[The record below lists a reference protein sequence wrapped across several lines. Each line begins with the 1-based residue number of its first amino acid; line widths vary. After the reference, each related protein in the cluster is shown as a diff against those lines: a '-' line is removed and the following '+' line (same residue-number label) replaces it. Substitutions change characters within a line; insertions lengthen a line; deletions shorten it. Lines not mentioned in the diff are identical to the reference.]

1 MIREK
6 LNWRVHLPDLEE
18 FVEIMTNSQRM
29 VKGIEETYLLD
40 YWEFLYLKGRRFIQ
54 EICHMKTGYV

>member
-40 YWEFLYLKGRRFIQ
+40 YWEFLYLKGRRFI
-54 EICHMKTGYV
+54 